1 MFKQFLDNAT
11 GNNPYLISSL
21 AIFLLFFI
29 LVAVLLLRM
38 KKDDINYMSDLPLND
53 EKSPL

>member
-11 GNNPYLISSL
+11 GVNQYLITSL
-21 AIFLLFFI
+21 ALFLVFFI

>member
-11 GNNPYLISSL
+11 GYNSYLLTSL
-21 AIFLLFFI
+21 GIFMLFFI

-38 KKDDINYMSDLPLND
+38 KKQDINYMSDLPLND
-53 EKSPL
+53 ENSPL

>member
-11 GNNPYLISSL
+11 GYNSYLLASL
-21 AIFLLFFI
+21 GIFLLFFI